1 MTTRTKPP
9 TPADEQRHSLFEI
22 DQYIERFVF
31 VPRDFVFLQALRD
44 SAEAG
49 LPKINVSA
57 NEGKLLY
64 LLARIAGARR
74 VLEIGL
80 LGGYSTMW
88 LAQAIGPQGR
98 LVTLEVDEKCI
109 GVARKNLERAG
120 LISRVEIRQHGD
132 AQVLLKRMVDG
143 GGSSPFD
150 LVFIDADK
158 PSYPAYLDYAVKLTH
173 PGSLILADNVI
184 RDGKVAQVVENDKL
198 VQGIQ
203 EFNKKLSVHPK
214 LETIVVTVT
223 REGVDNGLAIAR
235 VKGLILTKSDWRAR
249 TLRRGTTS
257 ALDGRTRIVRQA
269 MIKAVSL
276 AHRARGLVRPRAPTR
291 RLGP

>member
-1 MTTRTKPP
+1 MNPP
-9 TPADEQRHSLFEI
+9 TPAAEQRHLLLEI
-22 DQYIERFVF
+22 DHYIERLF

-44 SAEAG
+44 AAEAG
-49 LPKINVSA
+49 LPRINVSA

-64 LLARIAGARR
+64 LLARIVGARR

-88 LAQAIGPQGR
+88 LARAIGPEGR

-120 LISRVEIRQHGD
+120 FISRIDIRPGD
-132 AQVLLKRMVDG
+132 AQVSLKRMVDAEEP
-143 GGSSPFD
+143 PFD

-158 PSYPAYLDYAVKLTH
+158 PSYPVYLDYAVKLTH

-184 RDGKVAQVVENDKL
+184 RDGKVTQIAENDKL

-203 EFNKKLSVHPK
+203 EFNRKLAAHSK

-223 REGVDNGLAIAR
+223 REGIDGLAIAR
-235 VKGLILTKSDWRAR
+235 VKD
-249 TLRRGTTS
+249 
-257 ALDGRTRIVRQA
+257 
-269 MIKAVSL
+269 
-276 AHRARGLVRPRAPTR
+276 
-291 RLGP
+291 

>member
-1 MTTRTKPP
+1 MRVP
-9 TPADEQRHSLFEI
+9 TPADEQRHSLLEI
-22 DQYIERFVF
+22 DQYIERLF

-44 SAEAG
+44 AAEAG

-98 LVTLEVDEKCI
+98 LVSLEVDEKCI

-120 LISRVEIRQHGD
+120 LGSRIEIRHGD

-143 GGSSPFD
+143 EEQPFD
-150 LVFIDADK
+150 VVFIDADK
-158 PSYPAYLDYAVKLTH
+158 PSYPLYLDYAVKLTH

-184 RDGKVAQVVENDKL
+184 RDGKVAQVGEADKL

-203 EFNKKLSVHPK
+203 EFNRKIAVHPK
-214 LETIVVTVT
+214 LETIEVIVM
-223 REGVDNGLAIAR
+223 REGIDGLAIAR
-235 VKGLILTKSDWRAR
+235 VKD
-249 TLRRGTTS
+249 
-257 ALDGRTRIVRQA
+257 
-269 MIKAVSL
+269 
-276 AHRARGLVRPRAPTR
+276 
-291 RLGP
+291 